1 MNRTLEMAGLAA
13 LVIAGVYSVHRT
25 MLEPACGVVIA
36 GRDLPAAHLI
46 ALEDVRELTVTCS
59 LLPAGTH
66 LQHVGQATS
75 VTTVGSISKLAL
87 ITEKDFGNGTAD
99 NAH

>member
-1 MNRTLEMAGLAA
+1 MHPGDGRACGPGYRRSLFR
-13 LVIAGVYSVHRT
+13 V

-66 LQHVGQATS
+66 LQHVGQATGM
-75 VTTVGSISKLAL
+75 TTVRPISKLAL

-99 NAH
+99 DTH